1 MPRESTID
9 SAHGRYAERPLEI
22 PRAGWWDIARR
33 VRQEIGKDNLSMI
46 AAGAAFFGL
55 LALFPALA
63 AAVSLYGLLTDPAV
77 VSRHTEM
84 LAGFVPAEA
93 QSVLDMQMQRVTS
106 ASNDALGFGAVLALL
121 IALWSASKGV
131 KSLMTALNVVYDERE
146 TRGFFK
152 LNLTALL
159 LTFAILAV
167 VPIALAAIAVLPA
180 LIDRLPLPEV
190 AAIAARWLRWPLLA
204 AVAVAA
210 IALLYRYA
218 AARRPPQW
226 RWVIG
231 GATIATVLWLV
242 GSALFSW
249 YVSNFGS
256 YNETYGSVAAVAVL
270 MIWFWLSA
278 YAVLLGGEINAE
290 MEHQTGADTTHGDP
304 RPRGEREA
312 YVADT
317 VGRSRG

>member
-1 MPRESTID
+1 MRHERASEAD
-9 SAHGRYAERPLEI
+9 RGRYAERPREI
-22 PRAGWWDIARR
+22 PPAGWWDIARR
-33 VRQEIGKDNLSMI
+33 VKREVADDNLSMI

-84 LAGFVPAEA
+84 LSGFIPAEA
-93 QSVLDMQMQRVTS
+93 QAVLDMQLQRVTS
-106 ASNDALGFGAVLALL
+106 ASDDALGLGAVLALL

-146 TRGFFK
+146 TRGFIK
-152 LNLTALL
+152 LNFTALL
-159 LTFAILAV
+159 LTLAILAV
-167 VPIALAAIAVLPA
+167 VPIALASIAVLPA
-180 LIDRLPLPEV
+180 LIDRLPLPDL
-190 AAIAARWLRWPLLA
+190 AATAARWLRWPLLA

-226 RWVIG
+226 RWVMG
-231 GATIATVLWLV
+231 GATVATVLWLV

-249 YVSNFGS
+249 YVSNFGN

-270 MIWFWLSA
+270 MVWFWMSA

-290 MEHQTGADTTHGDP
+290 TEHQTRKDTTRGEP
-304 RPRGEREA
+304 RPRGERDA

-317 VGRSRG
+317 VGRSRS